1 MRAIDLIE
9 YFITYASYASIIVF
23 SILLFKKKV
32 PKSIKVNISKIENNK
47 PYFPYRS
54 SFEDEEEEILEE
66 VKEPEKNE
74 VKKPEE
80 NKAKVNDVKEKE
92 LSFREKLKNESAKY
106 NKKYAEDFYKDH
118 IEKAIINASQRG
130 LNQIEEK
137 HYFCDYPSL
146 KTSYNELF
154 KIIKSKGLDVKMNHW
169 SSGVTY
175 TISWE

>member
-32 PKSIKVNISKIENNK
+32 PKSIKVNTPKTANNK
-47 PYFPYRS
+47 SSSLYRS
-54 SFEDEEEEILEE
+54 PFEDEEEEILEE
-66 VKEPEKNE
+66 VKEPEKNG
-74 VKKPEE
+74 
-80 NKAKVNDVKEKE
+80 VKEKK
-92 LSFREKLKNESAKY
+92 LSFREELKNEADKY
-106 NKKYAEDFYKDH
+106 NKKYAEGFYKDH
-118 IEKAIINASQRG
+118 IERAIINASQRG

-137 HYFCDYPSL
+137 HYFGNYPSL

-169 SSGVTY
+169 NSGVTY
-175 TISWE
+175 DILWE